1 MSSTPASWVTHPWVA
16 DGLRTVRF
24 GIFNGPLADWPQLR
38 DWVRTVEV
46 LGFDSF
52 WISDHPLLL
61 PIDCWTALAA
71 LAIETRRI
79 RLGSLV
85 SCVYYRPPALLA
97 RMAAD
102 VDRLSSGRLV
112 LGLGIGDYVP
122 EFEQLRLRLS
132 PASERQ
138 EALAETI
145 EIVRGL
151 WSTGPFTYP
160 GRHFQVA
167 DAAIRPGSLQQPRV
181 PVLIGG
187 GGERVTLGQVA
198 QYADVSNFSPSTVAG
213 NAWSLDDVRRKLAIL
228 GERCEQIGR
237 PPESVLR
244 SHLSY
249 LVLAESDS
257 RVKAKLDALA
267 AGPPLEEHA
276 RQPGMPRQF
285 TTQYAFPSPKP
296 LRYVLVAGTP
306 PQVTMYYRVLVE
318 AGIRYFIVQ
327 CRSDRETVQLLAEK
341 VMPQLGAI

>member
-1 MSSTPASWVTHPWVA
+1 
-16 DGLRTVRF
+16 
-24 GIFNGPLADWPQLR
+24 LADWPQLR
-38 DWVRTVEV
+38 DWVRTVED

-52 WISDHPLLL
+52 WISDHPIIL

-71 LAIETRRI
+71 LAVETRRI
-79 RLGSLV
+79 RLGPLV

-102 VDRLSSGRLV
+102 VDRLSGGRLV
-112 LGLGIGDYVP
+112 LGLGIGDYAP
-122 EFEQLRLRLS
+122 EFGQLRLPLP

-138 EALAETI
+138 VALAETV

-151 WSTGPFTYP
+151 WAEGSFTYT
-160 GRHFQVA
+160 GRHFQVV
-167 DAAIRPGSLQQPRV
+167 DAAIRPGPQQRPRV

-198 QYADVSNFSPSTVAG
+198 QYADVSNFSPSAVAG
-213 NAWSLDDVRRKLAIL
+213 KAWSLEDVRRKLAIL
-228 GERCEQIGR
+228 GEHCERVGR

-249 LVLAESDS
+249 LILAESEAG
-257 RVKAKLDALA
+257 VQAKLDALA
-267 AGPPLEEHA
+267 AGPPLDEHA

-285 TTQYAFPSPKP
+285 TTQYAFPSPTP

-306 PQVTMYYRVLVE
+306 PQVTTYYRALVE

-327 CRSDRETVQLLAEK
+327 CRSDRETVRLLAEK
-341 VMPQLGAI
+341 VMAQLGSV